1 MNFLRNFALFGVFLA
16 AAAAGAQE
24 ASKAAPGTSAAW
36 EPGVVNLFATLPV
49 LDEGRVKPLDTYA
62 GIRLLKFNGRRA
74 CRTPEGKSLT
84 PITWLL
90 DCLFYPEQARTYK
103 VFRIDNSDLLVALG
117 LPFEKKRDRY
127 SYNDLAAAREKLF
140 ALAEKHGHE
149 SRSEQ
154 TPLDAQI
161 INLAMNVHE
170 FEQLAEYLDFA
181 RTAFPLEPAPV
192 TAELFPNA
200 TEVRLSDII
209 HNAPAIAR
217 KFMAMRDQAA
227 GAPDKEDP
235 ALRQLAELLQKVDTV
250 AGAASGLAL
259 FPPPDADREAAWWT
273 VADVVNGSFQALDVD
288 AAAPMA
294 AYAERVARL
303 ERMAAARD
311 DAAAFAAE
319 AGAMHE
325 DLVKAA
331 AARGQY
337 GRIGLEVFY
346 YRAQLVYYALML
358 YVLSFVVVA
367 CSWLNLKSR
376 LLARLAPISVLAPT
390 LLLAAAITLRC
401 IIRGRPPVTTLYETI
416 LFITATAAAVSLFIE
431 YVNRQRIGVALA
443 SVLGMLGLFLAY
455 KYEIREGADTM
466 PNMVAVLDTNFWLA
480 THVTTITIGY
490 AAGLLAGAIAHI
502 YVFAKLFGYRRGDAA
517 FYAGITRMTYGV
529 TCFGLLFSV
538 VGTVLGGIWANES
551 WGRFWGWDPK
561 ENGALLIVLWLL
573 AMLHARRGAIIRDF
587 GFNLAA
593 VFGAIVVAF
602 SWFGVNLLGVG
613 LHSYG
618 FTSGTYKALLAFYS
632 LEIIVILI
640 GVTAWLRERKTAG

>member
-1 MNFLRNFALFGVFLA
+1 MNFPRNFAFFAVFCAAALA
-16 AAAAGAQE
+16 AAQE
-24 ASKAAPGTSAAW
+24 PPKADAGTSAAW
-36 EPGVVNLFATLPV
+36 DAKTVNLFATLPV
-49 LDEGRVKPLDTYA
+49 LDDGRVKPFDTFA

-84 PITWLL
+84 PATWLL

-103 VFRIDNSDLLVALG
+103 IFRIDDSSVLVALG

-127 SYNDLAAAREKLF
+127 SYNDLAPAREKLF

-161 INLAMNVHE
+161 LNLAMNVHE
-170 FEQLAEYLDFA
+170 FEQLVGYLDFA
-181 RTAFPLEPAPV
+181 RTEFPLEPAPV
-192 TAELFPNA
+192 MAELFPNA
-200 TEVRLSDII
+200 TKVRLSDVI
-209 HNAPAIAR
+209 HHAPVIAR
-217 KFMAMRDQAA
+217 KFMAMRDQA
-227 GAPDKEDP
+227 GVTPGQEDP
-235 ALRQLAELLQKVDTV
+235 ALRQLAELLQKVDTA
-250 AGAASGLAL
+250 AGAASGIAL
-259 FPPPDADREAAWWT
+259 FPPPQPEADAAWWS
-273 VADVVNGSFQALDVD
+273 VADVVNGAFQALDVES
-288 AAAPMA
+288 AEPMA

-303 ERMAAARD
+303 ERLAAARD

-319 AGAMHE
+319 AEALHA
-325 DLVKAA
+325 DLVGAA
-331 AARGQY
+331 TARGQY
-337 GRIGLEVFY
+337 GKIGLEVFY
-346 YRAQLVYYALML
+346 YRAQLIYYALML

-367 CSWLNLKSR
+367 VSWLNLKSR
-376 LLARLAPISVLAPT
+376 MLTRLAPLSVLVPT
-390 LLLAAAITLRC
+390 LLLVAAITVRC

-416 LFITATAAAVSLFIE
+416 LFITATAAVVSLFIE
-431 YVNRQRIGVALA
+431 YVNRQRIGVALG

-502 YVFAKLFGYRRGDAA
+502 YLIAKLIGYRRGDAA
-517 FYAGITRMTYGV
+517 FYGGITRMTYGV

-561 ENGALLIVLWLL
+561 ENGALLIVLWML

-587 GFNLAA
+587 GFNIAA

-618 FTSGTYKALLAFYS
+618 FTSGTYKALLAFYIFET
-632 LEIIVILI
+632 LIIVI
-640 GVTAWLRERKTAG
+640 GMTAWLRERKATG